1 MREKGRAEK
10 RRGGYKRR
18 RDARGAASRH
28 VRVPAGRCD
37 SLMQAGNHL
46 KLCFNEAA
54 RGG

>member
-1 MREKGRAEK
+1 MREKGRAEE

-18 RDARGAASRH
+18 GDARGAASRH
-28 VRVPAGRCD
+28 VRVPAERCD

>member
-1 MREKGRAEK
+1 MRERGRAEE
-10 RRGGYKRR
+10 RSGGYKRR
-18 RDARGAASRH
+18 GDARGAASRH

-46 KLCFNEAA
+46 KLGFNEAA